1 MNSGSTKGTPP
12 LRIGLTGG
20 IASGK
25 TSVANIFAELGAA
38 IIDTDVIARAV
49 VEPGQPALR
58 KILQTFG
65 SNVIQPSGALDRA
78 ALRQLIFSDEQK
90 RLELE
95 SILHPLIQQETV
107 RQTETVAG
115 DYQIIVVPL
124 LVESP
129 LRDLMDRILVV
140 DCDESTQITRLL
152 MRDAETEDQAKRI
165 LAAQSSR
172 DDRLQIADDVVNNDA
187 DLESTRQQVEKLH
200 ELYTQL
206 SQRGDSPA
214 D

>member
-65 SNVIQPSGALDRA
+65 SNVIQPSGELDRA